1 MNKEKKVR
9 IINIDSQLEYN
20 LKNLKNLFKQVNN
33 TNKLILL
40 KEFSENYSFVKNW
53 CLDALDI
60 IQNGKNS

>member
-20 LKNLKNLFKQVNN
+20 LKNMKNLFKQVNN